1 MQAIACIIWT
11 SSYIYTNEHKF
22 NVFEV
27 NIAKGIVGT
36 FLNYLII
43 RVRGNAIRFEEPKYY
58 KWLLIIN
65 SFVLLYFFAL
75 PLAQLYL
82 PLPVVHTIGCSS
94 IALVYMFDY
103 LLYNAK
109 ITNNGLIG
117 IGFALFGVV
126 LMANN
131 RLIFSF
137 ISEGS

>member
-36 FLNYLII
+36 FLNYFII
-43 RVRGNAIRFEEPKYY
+43 RMRRNRIRFEEPKYY

-103 LLYNAK
+103 FLYNSK

-117 IGFALFGVV
+117 IGFALLGVV

-131 RLIFSF
+131 RLILSL

>member
-1 MQAIACIIWT
+1 MQAIACIVWT

-27 NIAKGIVGT
+27 NIAKGIVGVI
-36 FLNYLII
+36 LNYIII
-43 RVRGNAIRFEEPKYY
+43 RLRGNGIKFEQPKYH

-103 LLYNAK
+103 FLYNAK
-109 ITNNGLIG
+109 ITNIGLIG
-117 IGFALFGVV
+117 VGFAFFGVV

-131 RLIFSF
+131 RFILNLISPN
-137 ISEGS
+137 E